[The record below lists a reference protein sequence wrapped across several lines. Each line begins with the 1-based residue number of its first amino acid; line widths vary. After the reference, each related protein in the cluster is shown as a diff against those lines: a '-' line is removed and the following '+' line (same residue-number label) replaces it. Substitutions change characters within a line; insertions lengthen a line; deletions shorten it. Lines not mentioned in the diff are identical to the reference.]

1 MRRLGLA
8 LAVALAVLAGV
19 LPASAADPVV
29 VQPATFGWL
38 PPGWRH
44 FDGAPD
50 LVGPAGASAE
60 SFATSWPYRLGNPL
74 GPAGSLPRDAIFV
87 NVLLLRRS
95 PGRARVD
102 LCHRTPH
109 LRGFP
114 LVRPPLR
121 LPRATTDVLEGAP
134 DVPEYRIFGRIDES
148 YDVDLRVDVSRRRPT
163 ARQLALAQRV
173 VAAIRFPRW
182 PALRRC

>member
-1 MRRLGLA
+1 MRRLSLA
-8 LAVALAVLAGV
+8 LVVAALLGALPALAAG
-19 LPASAADPVV
+19 PIV

-38 PPGWRH
+38 PHGWRQ
-44 FDGAPD
+44 FESTPSFLARD
-50 LVGPAGASAE
+50 GASAE
-60 SFATSWPYRLGNPL
+60 SFATSWPYRSGDAL
-74 GPAGSLPRDAIFV
+74 GPAGSLPRDGIFV
-87 NVLLLRRS
+87 HVLLLRRAS
-95 PGRARVD
+95 GRARVN

-134 DVPEYRIFGRIDES
+134 TVPEYRIFGRIDES

-163 ARQLALAQRV
+163 ARQLAVAARV
-173 VAAIRFPRW
+173 VAAIHFPRW
-182 PALRRC
+182 PTPRRC